1 MSFGF
6 GLGDVIAIT
15 QLAWKTVEEAYRAC
29 GQHNELFR
37 EMYSLHKVLIGVC
50 GVLTKPTPA
59 PPFVNNEGNE
69 NRIQELL
76 DILDS
81 CSSTLRVLN
90 KVLAM
95 YNALD
100 EDKKRSTK
108 LWRKIRFANGEM
120 RDLASTRLDLTTHTS
135 AINLVLNL
143 LSLGSQGVF
152 EKQLDELGGELSGI
166 RKSVDTIVV
175 GLTTQVTEGS
185 VFTAL
190 YEDED
195 NDYWISLRRGLIER
209 GYSSGEMSKHRRL
222 IQDYVKELGERG
234 VLDDNSHGNNG
245 KVNYQE
251 QALLSLR
258 LGRPNLRED
267 SISSVRR
274 GRDLAKDVDQSTAKI
289 TVEVSNQTDWFG
301 KEEIRKRKAS
311 QTMFNTFQ
319 SVNEERFESARSNEA
334 NEAQPPSPTS
344 SSNYGFKPASPP
356 ASAVGIF
363 EASANN
369 TRYEEG
375 KSIILQGGYGRE
387 GGYHLGVY
395 ETSEVVSIDIYAP
408 SGFSERFS
416 ASLFSSDPSL
426 GLTTDMK
433 AAGDLEGVEHI
444 LAEPFLSNSVFVPAY
459 VAAIESIGVD
469 RFRSNLSRL
478 LDRYAVDLL
487 KEAKSWLEV
496 NTARVVG

>member
-29 GQHNELFR
+29 GQHDELSR
-37 EMYSLHKVLIGVC
+37 EMSSLHKVLIGVC
-50 GVLTKPTPA
+50 VVLTKPTPA

-120 RDLASTRLDLTTHTS
+120 RDLARTRLNLKKHTS

-143 LSLGSQGVF
+143 LSLGSQGVV
-152 EKQLDELGGELSGI
+152 EKQLDELGGELAGI

-175 GLTTQVTEGS
+175 SLPTQATEAS
-185 VFTAL
+185 LFTAL
-190 YEDED
+190 YDDED
-195 NDYWISLRRGLIER
+195 YDYWEILRRGLIRR
-209 GYSSGEMSKHRRL
+209 GYSSEKLSKHKRL
-222 IQDYVKELGERG
+222 ILDYVKELGERG
-234 VLDDNSHGNNG
+234 VLDDNSHGNEG
-245 KVNYQE
+245 KDNFHEPV
-251 QALLSLR
+251 LLSPR
-258 LGRPNLRED
+258 LGRPTLRED
-267 SISSVRR
+267 STSSVRR
-274 GRDLAKDVDQSTAKI
+274 GRDLTEDEDQITAKI
-289 TVEVSNQTDWFG
+289 TVKTSYQTDWFG
-301 KEEIRKRKAS
+301 KEEIRKRKAI
-311 QTMFNTFQ
+311 QTVVNTFQ
-319 SVNEERFESARSNEA
+319 TVNEEGFEPAQNNEA
-334 NEAQPPSPTS
+334 NEAQLPCPTRLS
-344 SSNYGFKPASPP
+344 SHGFKPASPP
-356 ASAVGIF
+356 AA
-363 EASANN
+363 AANS
-369 TRYEEG
+369 TKHEEEE
-375 KSIILQGGYGRE
+375 SIISQGGYERE
-387 GGYHLGVY
+387 GGYYLGAY
-395 ETSEVVSIDIYAP
+395 KASEVVSIDIYAP

-416 ASLFSSDPSL
+416 ASLFSSNPSL
-426 GLTTDMK
+426 GLITDK
-433 AAGDLEGVEHI
+433 QAAGDLEGVEHI

-459 VAAIESIGVD
+459 VAAMESIGVD
-469 RFRSNLSRL
+469 RFRRNLSRL
-478 LDRYAVDLL
+478 LDQYAVDLL